1 MDGLSTDDLIK
12 AYSLGIFPMAESSDS
27 PEIYFVDPEMRGILP
42 LDGFH
47 IPKRLKRVLRNSPY
61 PVTVNHDFA
70 AVIDQCR
77 KPTKTRPD
85 SWINPFIR
93 NLYVDLHR
101 QGFAHSIEVWDDGD
115 IIGGL
120 YGAALGSVFFGESM
134 FSRKTNG
141 SKIALVHLVARLK
154 HSGFTLLDTQ
164 FTTPHLEQFGGL
176 ELPRDD
182 FKILLASAIA
192 KTPDIALFTATFD
205 EGEIINRMLK
215 GIEGGA

>member
-1 MDGLSTDDLIK
+1 MDGLSTDSLIK
-12 AYSLGIFPMAESSDS
+12 AYSIGIFPMAESSDS
-27 PEIYFVDPEMRGILP
+27 SEIYFVDPEMRGILP

-47 IPKRLKRVLRNSPY
+47 IPRRLKRILRQNPY
-61 PVTVNHDFA
+61 PVTVNHNFA

-77 KPTKTRPD
+77 KPAKNRPN

-134 FSRKTNG
+134 FSRKTDA

-182 FKILLASAIA
+182 FKTLLADAAA
-192 KTPDIALFTATFD
+192 KTPDTALFTATFD
-205 EGEIINRMLK
+205 EGDIINRMLK
-215 GIEGGA
+215 GIERRA